1 MGTYDIKDK
10 FFHCKGTYF
19 HAKQTKN
26 QGLKIFS
33 GTLKKLNSVGKT

>member
-19 HAKQTKN
+19 HAKQTN